1 VAHLIQLLLPTSDD
15 RGRPFD
21 GSLFASTRAE
31 LVKRFGG
38 ITAYLRSPAAGA
50 WVAPEGTVERDE
62 VVMVEVVVDD
72 LDRAWWHDYLLL
84 LRARFDQEEIHARAI
99 AMEEI

>member
-1 VAHLIQLLLPTSDD
+1 MAHLVQLLLPTSDN
-15 RGRPFD
+15 RGRRFD

-31 LVKRFGG
+31 LVKQFGG

-50 WVAPEGTVERDE
+50 WVAPEGTVERDA

-72 LDRAWWHDYLLL
+72 LDRAWWRAYLRELKG
-84 LRARFDQEEIHARAI
+84 RFDQEEIHARAI
-99 AMEEI
+99 AVDEL